1 MPKPSFSV
9 LPSLATLNPP
19 TEISSLAS
27 VGALGLP
34 PPHVD
39 GSVSP
44 TQKQVSGKACKLFR
58 RRAGRSRAPRRRPP
72 SSLGIPSVISSP
84 EKQYFRHCGKTFV
97 RPSEV
102 NRHRKT
108 VHVPRHHCPACK
120 EEISPWPDSIRRH
133 CQIQY
138 CVNTQAKMSRS
149 EFERHGFLK
158 GNAGGTCRARLDDD

>member
-9 LPSLATLNPP
+9 LPSLATLNPS

-27 VGALGLP
+27 VGALGSP
-34 PPHVD
+34 PPRVD
-39 GSVSP
+39 GSVCP

-58 RRAGRSRAPRRRPP
+58 RRAGRPRAPRRRPP

-84 EKQYFRHCGKTFV
+84 EKQYFRHCDKTFV
-97 RPSEV
+97 CPSEV

-108 VHVPRHHCPACK
+108 VHVPQHHCPACK

-138 CVNTQAKMSRS
+138 CVNTRPKCLGASSRDMVS
-149 EFERHGFLK
+149 
-158 GNAGGTCRARLDDD
+158 